1 MGMLLLQSVMVV
13 CVISCL
19 IMMMILISFSPEFST
34 APQHCVTVGTTTA
47 RPIENAAP
55 YQNDAPVSSSVLR
68 NLYNNNNNEKNP
80 PLMILPQQQ
89 QQGPQQQQHQA
100 LLPQWMNASRPV
112 YLHIHMAKTAGTE
125 HNGIFANRFERVCG
139 HKGYS
144 YDAYQTNE
152 RFRKSG
158 ATNVNFHSIRD
169 IYSVHI
175 DPAYSRHRVPPQT
188 MDEIGYEDCDYISNE
203 LPWTFWHEK
212 IPLRRYAAH
221 NISVEFHIPC
231 RDPLDHLMSQCNYMG
246 VTFQCQTNS
255 PVELAKEV
263 DKCVIEM
270 NRFSLKLLDH
280 FDRLEQSMGLQSSFA
295 CFNAIPL
302 EPYIDYMADHR
313 LQPKRFASEYTH
325 RPSNQKRHRNDE
337 CIWQQSATEQEK
349 LRQYLISRF
358 DYYRFCDQCLG
369 STNDLLF
376 RSASS
381 SSAKATTSTTT
392 STIQR

>member
-1 MGMLLLQSVMVV
+1 M
-13 CVISCL
+13 
-19 IMMMILISFSPEFST
+19 MMMILISFSPEFST
-34 APQHCVTVGTTTA
+34 VPRCVTVGTTA
-47 RPIENAAP
+47 RPINDAP
-55 YQNDAPVSSSVLR
+55 YQDKNAPFLSSSVSR
-68 NLYNNNNNEKNP
+68 NVYNKNHETNP
-80 PLMILPQQQ
+80 PPMILPHQQQ
-89 QQGPQQQQHQA
+89 QQAAAPIA

-152 RFRKSG
+152 RFRNSG

-175 DPAYSRHRVPPQT
+175 DKAYSRHRVPPQT

-246 VTFQCQTNS
+246 VTFQCNQNNNNNNA
-255 PVELAKEV
+255 VELAKEV

-270 NRFSLKLLDH
+270 NRFSFQLLDQ
-280 FDRLEQSMGLQSSFA
+280 FDQLHQTIGLQSSFA

-302 EPYIDYMADHR
+302 APYIDYMTDR
-313 LQPKRFASEYTH
+313 LQPKRFASDYTH
-325 RPSNQKRHRNDE
+325 RPSNQRRHRKDE
-337 CIWQQSATEQEK
+337 CIWHQSAAEQET
-349 LRQYLISRF
+349 LRQYLIARF

-369 STNDLLF
+369 TTNDLLF
-376 RSASS
+376 RSSS
-381 SSAKATTSTTT
+381 TSANATTT
-392 STIQR
+392 TIQR